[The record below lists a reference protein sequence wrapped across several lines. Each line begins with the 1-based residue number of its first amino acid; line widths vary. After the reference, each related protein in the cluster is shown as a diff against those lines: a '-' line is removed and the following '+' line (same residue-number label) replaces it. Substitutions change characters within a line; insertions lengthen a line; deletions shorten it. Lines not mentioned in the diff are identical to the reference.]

1 MGSASAM
8 KWIQLW
14 WALWICVIRTESN
27 LGNRNEAD
35 AGCIDAEAPASLGGL
50 VPLLSSSWYN
60 SQYEAAWKTD
70 EGYATGGI
78 TSQFLPPFFPES
90 RYFLSR
96 T

>member
-8 KWIQLW
+8 KRIQLW

-50 VPLLSSSWYN
+50 VLLLSSLWYN
-60 SQYEAAWKTD
+60 SQYEAVWKTD
-70 EGYATGGI
+70 EGYTTGGI
-78 TSQFLPPFFPES
+78 TSQFLPQFFPES